1 MTKMVSLRVIVP
13 ADDEAPIADVQ
24 KRLREHLEGFGTE
37 PLTGTLDGNGARAR
51 VCIGRRPTCCKARP
65 SAPPP
70 LLPAAAASRAR
81 RPTRAH
87 CQREPRQRAR

>member
-24 KRLREHLEGFGTE
+24 KRLREHLEEFGTE
-37 PLTGTLDGNGARAR
+37 PLTGILDGNGARAR
-51 VCIGRRPTCCKARP
+51 VHWQAADVLQGSAERAP
-65 SAPPP
+65 SP
-70 LLPAAAASRAR
+70 LPAAAASRAR

-87 CQREPRQRAR
+87 CPREPRERAR

>member
-24 KRLREHLEGFGTE
+24 KRLREHLEEFGYRS
-37 PLTGTLDGNGARAR
+37 PDGHPGRERRPRACALAGGRRAARLGRAR
-51 VCIGRRPTCCKARP
+51 
-65 SAPPP
+65 P
-70 LLPAAAASRAR
+70 LPLPAAAASRAR

-87 CQREPRQRAR
+87 CPREPRERAR